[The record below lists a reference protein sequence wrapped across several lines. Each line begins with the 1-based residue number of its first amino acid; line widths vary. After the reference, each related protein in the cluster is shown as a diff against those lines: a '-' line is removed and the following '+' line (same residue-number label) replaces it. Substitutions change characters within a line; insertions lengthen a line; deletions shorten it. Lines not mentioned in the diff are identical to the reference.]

1 MTMSE
6 RSLVRLT
13 DREVAFITIGL
24 MHLGTTYD
32 PGSDDWEVFED
43 TRALVER
50 LEGAELWFRPPQ

>member
-32 PGSDDWEVFED
+32 PGS
-43 TRALVER
+43 VEPHR
-50 LEGAELWFRPPQ
+50 VV